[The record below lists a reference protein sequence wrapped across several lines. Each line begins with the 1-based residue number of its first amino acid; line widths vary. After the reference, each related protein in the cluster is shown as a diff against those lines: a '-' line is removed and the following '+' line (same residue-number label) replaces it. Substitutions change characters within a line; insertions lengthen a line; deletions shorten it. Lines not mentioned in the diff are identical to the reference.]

1 MGGCD
6 YAGHVGIL
14 FEWDPEKALSN
25 ARKHAVSFEEAA
37 TIFADPLSLTIP
49 DPQHSQP
56 QEERFITI
64 GTSHRLRTLIV
75 VHSDLSDRV
84 RIIGARLATRT
95 ERGMYEEET

>member
-1 MGGCD
+1 M
-6 YAGHVGIL
+6 
-14 FEWDPEKALSN
+14 FECDPEKALSN

-37 TIFADPLSLTIP
+37 TIFADP
-49 DPQHSQP
+49 QHSQP

-64 GTSHRLRTLIV
+64 GTSHRLRTLVV
-75 VHSDLSDRV
+75 VHSDPSDRV

>member
-1 MGGCD
+1 M
-6 YAGHVGIL
+6 GIL

-25 ARKHAVSFEEAA
+25 ARKHTVSFEEAA
-37 TIFADPLSLTIP
+37 TIFADPLSLTIS
-49 DPQHSQP
+49 DPQHSQA